1 MARLVT
7 QQRRFPST
15 GGEVLKVFGS
25 TPPTAFSLLLV
36 PEGRVDSV
44 TPVIQGRWPCQV
56 PDVADSSRLE
66 DHRGTGILWTSGG
79 GLIPAAQ
86 IERDVSSLGEYLSRA
101 KPAIRFKRLC

>member
-7 QQRRFPST
+7 QLRRFLST
-15 GGEVLKVFGS
+15 GGEVLEVVGS
-25 TPPTAFSLLLV
+25 TPPTAFISLLLV

-44 TPVIQGRWPCQV
+44 TPIIQGSGPCQV

-79 GLIPAAQ
+79 DLTPAAQ
-86 IERDVSSLGEYLSRA
+86 IERDVSAL
-101 KPAIRFKRLC
+101 